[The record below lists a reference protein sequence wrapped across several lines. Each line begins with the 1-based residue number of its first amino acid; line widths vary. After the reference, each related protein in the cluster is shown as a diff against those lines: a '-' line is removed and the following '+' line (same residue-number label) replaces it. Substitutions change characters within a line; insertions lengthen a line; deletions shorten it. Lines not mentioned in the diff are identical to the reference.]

1 MSGKSTS
8 TLANYSRHL
17 AHLGLHYQQLP
28 TELDN
33 EQVLDYLHLV
43 KSGGSPSATF
53 FKFTV
58 YGMRYACKLRGL
70 PYQQFSLPSIERNDK
85 LPVVLNASEVKALL
99 KACELL
105 KHRLLIG
112 LCYGCGLRCAEVRQ
126 LRVADMDTERGMVH
140 VHQGKGNKDRCL
152 PMGTMLARGIRSYID
167 AEKPRQYL
175 FEGKDG
181 SAYSQ
186 RGAQWA
192 ISQAVKKGGI
202 IKEVAIHIL
211 RHTYA
216 THLLEQGVNILA
228 IKELLG
234 HACIETTMIYLHL
247 ACPSASLEID
257 EFRCFPLCYGQMFFM
272 ASSLCHSLVQ
282 AVTYSS
288 FSFIIFI
295 KYKSATQECL
305 IVIPM
310 PATKKA
316 PTILTTHYSQ
326 LTNLIH
332 GSFVHLML

>member
-1 MSGKSTS
+1 MQTIKPTTGLRTAASDYVTLVQQAINKVTGFDQLYKELERAICVTDKSTS

-17 AHLGLHYQQLP
+17 AHLALHYQQLP
-28 TELDN
+28 TELDS

-43 KSGGSPSATF
+43 KANGSPSAAF

-70 PYQQFSLPSIERNDK
+70 PYQQFSLPSIGRNDK

-112 LCYGCGLRCAEVRQ
+112 LCYGCGLRCAEVRT
-126 LRVADMDTERGMVH
+126 LTLANVDTERCMVH
-140 VHQGKGNKDRCL
+140 VQQGKGSKDRCL
-152 PMGTMLARGIRSYID
+152 PMGIMLARGIRSYID
-167 AEKPRQYL
+167 AEKPRQFL
-175 FEGKDG
+175 FEGRDG

-192 ISQAVKKGGI
+192 VSEAVKKAGI
-202 IKEVAIHIL
+202 IKEVTLHTL

-234 HACIETTMIYLHL
+234 HARIETTMIYLHL
-247 ACPSASLEID
+247 AHPSASL
-257 EFRCFPLCYGQMFFM
+257 
-272 ASSLCHSLVQ
+272 A
-282 AVTYSS
+282 
-288 FSFIIFI
+288 FSPMDTL
-295 KYKSATQECL
+295 YK
-305 IVIPM
+305 
-310 PATKKA
+310 PAK
-316 PTILTTHYSQ
+316 
-326 LTNLIH
+326 
-332 GSFVHLML
+332 